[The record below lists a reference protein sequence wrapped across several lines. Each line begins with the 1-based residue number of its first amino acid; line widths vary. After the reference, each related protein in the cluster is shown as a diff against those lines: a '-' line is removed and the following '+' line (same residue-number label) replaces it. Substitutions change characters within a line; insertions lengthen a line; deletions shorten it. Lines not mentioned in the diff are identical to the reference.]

1 MRFLWRSGKIHLNI
15 KRHLHHFL
23 QSSDRSL
30 AMTIES
36 CKSHWM
42 ALRELHMPRPRYFTE
57 FSSSY
62 ICTSHIWE
70 MLHPHLLLRC
80 ARQWRCRA
88 TRAACT
94 SSSAL
99 PARLPPPTRS
109 RREHSGGQWTRWG
122 GWELVVIVSLPMP
135 ISSACWRARPKK
147 DRRHVPVLR
156 GWQQDSLLPPLGI
169 HKTMIIGRF
178 CFVIMHFLNFTF
190 RCLLSVSWI
199 KKHFAELFYEQTNI
213 ISNARPV

>member
-1 MRFLWRSGKIHLNI
+1 MVSVSKCCQHPPKLVLHSLTQLFADLLWRRWTRSLWRSGKIHLNI
-15 KRHLHHFL
+15 KRHSHHFL

-36 CKSHWM
+36 CKSHWT
-42 ALRELHMPRPRYFTE
+42 ALRELHMPRPRYCTE

-70 MLHPHLLLRC
+70 MFNPHLLLSC
-80 ARQWRCRA
+80 ARRWRCRA

-94 SSSAL
+94 SSSAS

-156 GWQQDSLLPPLGI
+156 GWQQDSILPPLGI
-169 HKTMIIGRF
+169 H
-178 CFVIMHFLNFTF
+178 
-190 RCLLSVSWI
+190 
-199 KKHFAELFYEQTNI
+199 
-213 ISNARPV
+213 